1 MKCTIFKTFV
11 NLKFIL
17 QYLNYNIHVLL
28 LVQIPFLEFISYN
41 VPTSYYF
48 IPNSQHCATVIFVQ
62 YIICKPQFCI
72 YYLVK
77 VPNMFELS
85 TVTSKINYS
94 WPSNLYTIAYC
105 GNVRII
111 FLDHITS
118 SLGLE
123 TSTHEIIVWK
133 ILWPVRHCPSAK
145 LYIRY
150 HYEIG
155 YIYRCQIRC
164 IYAICV

>member
-11 NLKFIL
+11 NFKFIL

-94 WPSNLYTIAYC
+94 WPSNLYTIGIAAMLGDYISWPHNFFSGT
-105 GNVRII
+105 GNFNAWDNCVKD
-111 FLDHITS
+111 FMTC
-118 SLGLE
+118 E
-123 TSTHEIIVWK
+123 TLPI
-133 ILWPVRHCPSAK
+133 
-145 LYIRY
+145 
-150 HYEIG
+150 
-155 YIYRCQIRC
+155 CQIVHTVSLWNW
-164 IYAICV
+164 IYI